1 MIPPHGGETGATCCA
16 PTAYPVPIPVRP
28 FLRGDGGRS
37 PQWLIFLFRLR
48 GRGQGVHKGR
58 PYGIGSR
65 WARLLTEQP
74 GDGAGELL
82 GAIQVCIEGVG

>member
-1 MIPPHGGETGATCCA
+1 ML
-16 PTAYPVPIPVRP
+16 
-28 FLRGDGGRS
+28 LRLNPYRS
-37 PQWLIFLFRLR
+37 QSGPSLEAGSQWLIFLFRL
-48 GRGQGVHKGR
+48 RGQGVHKGR

-82 GAIQVCIEGVG
+82 RAVQVRIEGVG